1 MGLLNDELQNYMD
14 KSKFKSNISIKKEK
28 ENNKEKSFINNI
40 DSYENIK
47 KIVMENKNLKKK

>member
-14 KSKFKSNISIKKEK
+14 KSKFKSDISIKKEK